1 MYYDVITR
9 GHIDMITLIIILMW
23 SYYRCDNIKY
33 VIISYLYK
41 LMSSVKL
48 ISVINCSLESQ
59 HVLWC
64 DHEWSHWCDNI
75 NDVIISYSYKLMSS
89 VKLIS
94 VINCSLESQHV
105 LCTLVIWSL
114 HHYINNIILIW
125 YPALASLL
133 ANVPMLI
140 WSFIPLWWHLWLYL
154 IVSGFSYMFQSYQLL
169 IWSKS

>member
-23 SYYRCDNIKY
+23 SYH
-33 VIISYLYK
+33 
-41 LMSSVKL
+41 
-48 ISVINCSLESQ
+48 Q
-59 HVLWC
+59 
-64 DHEWSHWCDNI
+64 CDNI
-75 NDVIISYSYKLMSS
+75 NDVIISYLYKLMSS

-140 WSFIPLWWHLWLYL
+140 WSFMSLWWHLWLYL

-169 IWSKS
+169 IWSKSSFTGQQQQKGHSDDL